1 MRILIFSFIF
11 SFLFATP
18 KWFYSLDNN
27 KSNYYIGYGEGK
39 NIKEAKMNALN
50 DISSQIEIKIKS
62 EFESNINNYK
72 KNISQKLNLS
82 TNANLTDYKVL
93 KVENKDNKYYV
104 AIGYENIPNI
114 DKFIKKLPK
123 NTKISQ
129 NYFLNNTYLGKY
141 IKEKTGKF
149 IKFHI
154 FNKDN
159 KWYIGYNNK
168 IQILD
173 KNMFNKLYISM
184 GEIKTNHKYNI
195 FHNDDI
201 IKVYIK
207 APFDGYVTLFDV
219 DSKGSVYILLSQ
231 KLKKGWNEIKN
242 EDFEL
247 QAYTDKKEDF
257 EMYVAVFMKNREN
270 FTQFSSVLNPNN
282 NRDFGILIDTIK
294 NYNFATLKIITRGN
308 K

>member
-39 NIKEAKMNALN
+39 TIKEAKNNALN

-62 EFESNINNYK
+62 EFESNVNNYK

-123 NTKISQ
+123 NSKTSNNK
-129 NYFLNNTYLGKY
+129 FLNNTYLGKY
-141 IKEKTGKF
+141 IKEKIGKF

-159 KWYIGYNNK
+159 KWYIAYGNK

-173 KNMFNKLYISM
+173 KEIFDKLYISM

-207 APFDGYVTLFDV
+207 VPFSGYVTLFDV
-219 DSKGSVYILLSQ
+219 NDKGEVYILMIN
-231 KLKKGWNEIKN
+231 KVKKGWNEIKSS
-242 EDFEL
+242 DFDL
-247 QAYTDKKEDF
+247 KAYTDKKEEK
-257 EMYVAVFMKNREN
+257 EMYVAVFTKNKPN
-270 FTQFSSVLNPNN
+270 FTQFSTILDTNN
-282 NRDFGILIDTIK
+282 NRDFGILINTLK
-294 NYNFATLKIITRGN
+294 NYKFATLKIITKGE
-308 K
+308 

>member
-18 KWFYSLDNN
+18 NWFYNISNN
-27 KSNYYIGYGEGK
+27 KQNYYIGYGEGK
-39 NIKEAKMNALN
+39 TIKEAKINALN
-50 DISSQIEIKIKS
+50 DISSQIQTKIKS

-72 KNISQKLNLS
+72 KNVSQKLNSS
-82 TNANLTDYKVL
+82 TNANLSDYKVL
-93 KVENKDNKYYV
+93 KVVNEDNKYYV

-123 NTKISQ
+123 NPKTSNNK
-129 NYFLNNTYLGKY
+129 FLNNTYLGKY

-149 IKFHI
+149 VKFHI

-159 KWYIGYNNK
+159 KWYIAYGDK

-173 KNMFNKLYISM
+173 KKMFDKLYISM

-201 IKVYIK
+201 IKVYVK
-207 APFDGYVTLFDV
+207 VPFSGYVTLFDV
-219 DSKGSVYILLSQ
+219 NSKGEVYVLMTNRV
-231 KLKKGWNEIKN
+231 KKGWNEIKSS
-242 EDFEL
+242 DFDL
-247 QAYTDKKEDF
+247 QAYTNKKEEK
-257 EMYVAVFMKNREN
+257 EMYVAVFTKNKPN
-270 FTQFSSVLNPNN
+270 FTQFSSILDTNN
-282 NRDFGILIDTIK
+282 NRDFGILINTLK
-294 NYNFATLKIITRGN
+294 NYKFSTLKIIT
-308 K
+308 KK